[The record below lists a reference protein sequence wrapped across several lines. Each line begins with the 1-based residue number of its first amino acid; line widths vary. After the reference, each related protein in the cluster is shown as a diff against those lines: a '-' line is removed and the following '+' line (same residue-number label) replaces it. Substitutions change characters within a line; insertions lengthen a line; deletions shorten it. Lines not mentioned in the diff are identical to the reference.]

1 MLLRTSLAA
10 VVVGPLLTTLA
21 YSEYPSFG
29 WVVFDFLAFL
39 EVAYY
44 HLPFSS
50 LEGFPDV
57 IVVLLA
63 SGPSGP
69 SALYVCLVA

>member
-1 MLLRTSLAA
+1 MLLRTSLAD
-10 VVVGPLLTTLA
+10 VIVGPLLTTLA
-21 YSEYPSFG
+21 YTEYPPFR
-29 WVVFDFLAFL
+29 WVDFDFLAFL

-50 LEGFPDV
+50 LEGFPEV

-63 SGPSGP
+63 SGPS
-69 SALYVCLVA
+69 ALYICLVT